1 MRTEQHEA
9 IARWERRWL
18 ALMGGLLVVLVVL
31 MGYSLYLEGGHI
43 GRRTQGGTPAELTA
57 LEMFA
62 SPGVVETSPGRF
74 RVSIVGQAFSFV
86 PAVVQLPV
94 GAQVTFFAT
103 SRDVL
108 HGYQVQNTNINVEL
122 IPGQVA
128 AFDYTFD
135 RPGTYRIACN
145 EYCGISHQNMVGFIE
160 VLEASEYEA
169 LQAQQA
175 EAAAAAGEADAGAD
189 AESLAVGQ
197 RVYSTT
203 CAGCHQATGQG
214 LPAIFPPLAGHA
226 ADLYAVPGGRDYLVN
241 VVLYGVTGPIS
252 VHGTTYTGQMPSWAA
267 LSDEEIAGVLNYVLN
282 AWGDD
287 VRLAGG
293 ELPFQAS
300 DIEPY
305 RAQALTQEEVLE
317 LRTALAIE

>member
-1 MRTEQHEA
+1 MRNEQHEA

-43 GRRTQGGTPAELTA
+43 GRRAQGGTPAELTS

-62 SPGVVETSPGRF
+62 RPGVVETAPGRF

-135 RPGTYRIACN
+135 RPGTYRVACN
-145 EYCGISHQNMVGFIE
+145 EYCGISHQNMIGSIE
-160 VLEASEYEA
+160 VLEANEFAA
-169 LQAQQA
+169 LRAQQA
-175 EAAAAAGEADAGAD
+175 AAAPAGGAGDGPDAQ
-189 AESLAVGQ
+189 SLAVGEQ
-197 RVYSTT
+197 VYNAT
-203 CAGCHQATGQG
+203 CVGCHQATGQG

-226 ADLYAVPGGRDYLVN
+226 ADLYGVAGGRDYLVN
-241 VVLYGVTGPIS
+241 VVLYGLMGPIS
-252 VHGTTYTGQMPSWAA
+252 VHGTTYAGQMPSWAA
-267 LSDEEIAGVLNYVLN
+267 LTDEEIAGVLNYILN

-287 VRLAGG
+287 VRLEGG
-293 ELPFQAS
+293 GLPFQPS

-305 RAQALTQEEVLE
+305 RAQALTQEAVLE